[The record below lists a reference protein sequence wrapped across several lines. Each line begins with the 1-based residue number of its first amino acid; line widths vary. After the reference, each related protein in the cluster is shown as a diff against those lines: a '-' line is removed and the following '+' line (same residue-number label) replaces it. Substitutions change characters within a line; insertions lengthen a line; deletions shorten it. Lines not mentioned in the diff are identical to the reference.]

1 MNYDY
6 KQSDLSRSVLG
17 GLFSRLIATVANIAF
32 ILIYRAITSYYDFGA
47 LDILIIVFGSIL
59 LSMACG
65 IMFYFFV
72 HNLKQGISFYRIMVI
87 VTTVAIVYAGIA
99 FRGTFEDTISNEF
112 KILVTGTQIIIG
124 LLAAFSY
131 SISFRHDSI
140 IS

>member
-1 MNYDY
+1 
-6 KQSDLSRSVLG
+6 
-17 GLFSRLIATVANIAF
+17 
-32 ILIYRAITSYYDFGA
+32 
-47 LDILIIVFGSIL
+47 
-59 LSMACG
+59 MACG

-124 LLAAFSY
+124 FTCCFSY